1 MFDKKTVLEVRED
14 IPKKSTFLR
23 DEFFNDE
30 RKYWT
35 DTIII
40 ESKKNGIPIL
50 PIVTE
55 NSQGTLM
62 TSGVV
67 KRDTLKISLK
77 LITLVIPYS
86 FILIPIISK
95 ILFKS

>member
-62 TSGVV
+62 TNGVV
-67 KRDTLKISLK
+67 
-77 LITLVIPYS
+77 
-86 FILIPIISK
+86 
-95 ILFKS
+95 

>member
-40 ESKKNGIPIL
+40 ESKKNG
-50 PIVTE
+50 TR
-55 NSQGTLM
+55 Q
-62 TSGVV
+62 
-67 KRDTLKISLK
+67 
-77 LITLVIPYS
+77 
-86 FILIPIISK
+86 IIFM
-95 ILFKS
+95 I